1 MAGFKHDLTEG
12 SVTRQLIR
20 FSMPFLFSNFLQAL
34 YNLVDMLVVS
44 VFNGD
49 IGVSSVSIGGQIT
62 MLIMNIITGLATGVT
77 VLVAQYI
84 GAKQDKDRR
93 QTTGT
98 MAALFLLIG
107 VVITI
112 VMLFAGGP
120 FLHLLQTPPDSFDSA
135 KAYLDISMLGTIFIF
150 GYNAVSAVL
159 RGMGDSKRPMYFV
172 MIATVVNVILDLVF
186 VGPMG
191 MGAAGAA
198 LATIIAQALS
208 FVLSVIYLIKKDFF
222 AEFTL
227 ADFKFNWHKS
237 SLLLRIGLPSAAQG
251 VLVSI
256 SFLFLTMLVN
266 SLDNP
271 VIASACQ
278 GIGARVNG
286 FAILPGIAI
295 ASAISSMAGQNIG
308 AGRHDRAKKTMWVG
322 FGLIQAVTIIIFIFI
337 QFFAEGIMN
346 VFTSTPETITVG
358 AQYLRIIAGD
368 FILSGMVFA
377 LNSLAIAAG
386 QTSFAFFNAI
396 LSSILTRIPLAY
408 LFAVVLGWGMPGIG
422 WAITIAPIPSILF
435 GLWYVRAG
443 KWKKTSAALVS
454 PY

>member
-12 SVTRQLIR
+12 SVTKQLIR

-44 VFNGD
+44 GFNGD
-49 IGVSSVSIGGQIT
+49 VGVSAVSIGGQIT

-84 GAKQDKDRR
+84 GAKQDNDRR

-98 MAALFLLIG
+98 MAVLYLLIG
-107 VVITI
+107 IGITVI
-112 VMLFAGGP
+112 MLIANGP
-120 FLHLLQTPPDSFDSA
+120 FLRLLQTPADSYDSA
-135 KAYLDISMLGTIFIF
+135 KAYLDICIIGTVFIF

-172 MIATVVNVILDLVF
+172 MIATVVNVILDLLF
-186 VGPMG
+186 VGLFQ

-208 FVLSVIYLIKKDFF
+208 FILSVIYLVKRDFF
-222 AEFTL
+222 AEFSL
-227 ADFKFNWHKS
+227 SDFKLNGHKCM
-237 SLLLRIGLPSAAQG
+237 LLLRIGLPSAAQG

-266 SLDNP
+266 TLDNP

-278 GIGARVNG
+278 GIGSRVNG

-308 AGRHDRAKKTMWVG
+308 AQRYDRAKKTMWVG
-322 FGLIQAVTIIIFIFI
+322 FGLIQAVTIVIFIFVQI
-337 QFFAEGIMN
+337 FAEGIMG
-346 VFTSTPETITVG
+346 VFSSTPETISVG
-358 AQYLRIIAGD
+358 ANYLRIIAGD
-368 FILSGMVFA
+368 FVLSGMVFA

-386 QTSFAFFNAI
+386 KTSFAFFNAI

-408 LFAVVLGWGMPGIG
+408 LFASVWCWGMSGIG

-435 GLWYVRAG
+435 GLWYVHSG
-443 KWKKTSAALVS
+443 KWKNTSAAL
-454 PY
+454 